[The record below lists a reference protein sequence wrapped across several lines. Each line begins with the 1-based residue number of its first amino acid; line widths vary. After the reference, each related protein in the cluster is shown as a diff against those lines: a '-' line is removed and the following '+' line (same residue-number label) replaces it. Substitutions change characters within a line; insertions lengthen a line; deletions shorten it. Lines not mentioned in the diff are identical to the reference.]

1 MVHYNVLA
9 EIDIPQYHH
18 EDMWGICKEAINSL
32 NPRIREKRSTYI
44 FVGESEDGEKT
55 VTLTLVDKKYGFE
68 GFYTT
73 RYGFAS
79 DDDPAR
85 KAGEECAACGI
96 KKMQMYAL

>member
-1 MVHYNVLA
+1 MIKREVLG
-9 EIDIPQYHH
+9 EIQVPKFHF
-18 EDMWGICKEAINSL
+18 EDMWKAVKEAIENL
-32 NPRIREKRSTYI
+32 PKKLREDKKVYL

-85 KAGEECAACGI
+85 KAGEQCAACGI